1 MTYNRVFTCIFWAK
15 SFVVSHKIANFA
27 PNYSY
32 LRMVRRLLIFVLSVM
47 CLSLAPMTV
56 SAAPAYM
63 AGVMEM
69 YAEQEADVVYANGA
83 LLVTGAEGCTLEVVS
98 LTGKKV
104 LSVEISSPAQK
115 IELNIPKGCYI
126 VKVGKVVR
134 KVSVR

>member
-1 MTYNRVFTCIFWAK
+1 
-15 SFVVSHKIANFA
+15 
-27 PNYSY
+27 
-32 LRMVRRLLIFVLSVM
+32 M
-47 CLSLAPMTV
+47 CLSLAPMAV

>member
-1 MTYNRVFTCIFWAK
+1 MTK
-15 SFVVSHKIANFA
+15 
-27 PNYSY
+27 
-32 LRMVRRLLIFVLSVM
+32 RLLFLIFSGVLM
-47 CLSLAPMTV
+47 WLTPLAA
-56 SAAPAYM
+56 SAAPSYM

-69 YAEQEADVVYANGA
+69 SVEQEADVTYNDGT
-83 LLVTGAEGCTLEVVS
+83 LMVTGAEGCTLEIVS

-104 LSVEISSPAQK
+104 LTIEISNPAQK

>member
-1 MTYNRVFTCIFWAK
+1 
-15 SFVVSHKIANFA
+15 
-27 PNYSY
+27 
-32 LRMVRRLLIFVLSVM
+32 MVRRLLIFVLSVM
-47 CLSLAPMTV
+47 CLSLAPMAV

-69 YAEQEADVVYANGA
+69 YAEQEADVVYSNGA

>member
-1 MTYNRVFTCIFWAK
+1 MK
-15 SFVVSHKIANFA
+15 
-27 PNYSY
+27 
-32 LRMVRRLLIFVLSVM
+32 RLLILILFGGLM
-47 CLSLAPMTV
+47 CLAPMAVNAT
-56 SAAPAYM
+56 PAYM

-69 YAEQEADVVYANGA
+69 SVEEEAEITYNNGS
-83 LLVTGAEGCTLEVVS
+83 LTITGAEGCTLEVVS

-104 LSVEISSPAQK
+104 LCVEITSHTQK

>member
-1 MTYNRVFTCIFWAK
+1 MK
-15 SFVVSHKIANFA
+15 K
-27 PNYSY
+27 
-32 LRMVRRLLIFVLSVM
+32 RLLVLI
-47 CLSLAPMTV
+47 LSGGLMWVAPMAV

-69 YAEQEADVVYANGA
+69 SVEEEAEITYNNGT
-83 LLVTGAEGCTLEVVS
+83 LMITGAEGCTLEVVS

-104 LSVEISSPAQK
+104 LSIEITSHSQK